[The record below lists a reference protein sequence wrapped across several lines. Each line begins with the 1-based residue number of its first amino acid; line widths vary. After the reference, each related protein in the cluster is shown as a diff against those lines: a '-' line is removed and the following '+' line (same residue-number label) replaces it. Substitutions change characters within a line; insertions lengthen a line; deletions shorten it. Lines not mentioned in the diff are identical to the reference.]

1 MQLLKLLSEVIR
13 ISSTK
18 GQDEGESFLQPGSAK
33 VAECI

>member
-18 GQDEGESFLQPGSAK
+18 GEEGESFLQPGSAK

>member
-18 GQDEGESFLQPGSAK
+18 GQDEGESFLQAGSAK